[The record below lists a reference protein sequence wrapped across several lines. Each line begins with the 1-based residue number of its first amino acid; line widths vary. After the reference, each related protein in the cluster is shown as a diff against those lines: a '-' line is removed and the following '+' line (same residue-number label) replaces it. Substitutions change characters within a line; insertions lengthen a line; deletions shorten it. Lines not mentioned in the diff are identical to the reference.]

1 MAMNNLKDVLEHQV
15 KDLYSAE
22 TQLTSALPKM
32 MEAATSQELKDAFQ
46 QHLEQTKQQVERL
59 KQAADTLGIQ
69 PTGEKCKGMEG
80 LIKEGT
86 DLIQE
91 HQKGD
96 ALDAAL
102 IAAAQRIEH
111 YEIAGYG
118 SACQFAESLGASEVK
133 ETLGQTLD
141 EEEKTDK
148 KLSDIAQSTIN
159 KEAMRA

>member
-46 QHLEQTKQQVERL
+46 EHLDQTKKHVERL
-59 KQAADTLGIQ
+59 KQAADTMGIK

-80 LIKEGT
+80 LLKEAQ

-102 IAAAQRIEH
+102 IAAAQRVEH

-118 SACQFAESLGASEVK
+118 SACQFAETLGASDVK

-148 KLSDIAQSTIN
+148 KLSKIAESTIN

>member
-1 MAMNNLKDVLEHQV
+1 MAMNNLKDVLEHQI

-22 TQLTSALPKM
+22 TQLSSALPKM
-32 MEAATSQELKDAFQ
+32 IEAASSQELKSAFQ
-46 QHLEQTKQQVERL
+46 DHLEQTKEQVERL
-59 KQAADTLGIQ
+59 KQAADSMGIK

-80 LIKEGT
+80 LIKEGQH
-86 DLIQE
+86 LIDE
-91 HQKGD
+91 HESGD

-118 SACQFAESLGASEVK
+118 SACQFAETLGESEVK
-133 ETLGQTLD
+133 ETLGKTLD

-148 KLSDIAQSTIN
+148 KLTDIAESTIN

>member
-1 MAMNNLKDVLEHQV
+1 MALNNLKDVLAHQI

-32 MEAATSQELKDAFQ
+32 MEAASSSELKEAFQ
-46 QHLEQTKQQVERL
+46 KHLEQTKKQVERL
-59 KQAADTLGIQ
+59 KQAADTLGIS
-69 PTGEKCKGMEG
+69 TGGEKCKGMEG
-80 LIKEGT
+80 LIKEGE
-86 DLIQE
+86 DLIKE
-91 HQKGD
+91 HDKGD

-102 IAAAQRIEH
+102 IAAAQRVEH

-118 SACQFAESLGASEVK
+118 SACQFAE
-133 ETLGQTLD
+133 TLGEMDVKKTLGETLD

-148 KLSDIAQSTIN
+148 HLTDIAQNTIN

>member
-46 QHLEQTKQQVERL
+46 MHIDQNKEHVERV
-59 KQAADTLGIQ
+59 KQAADTLDIK

-96 ALDAAL
+96 ALDACL
-102 IAAAQRIEH
+102 IAAVQRIEH
-111 YEIAGYG
+111 YEMAGYG
-118 SACQFAESLGASEVK
+118 SACQFAEDPGNVRGER
-133 ETLGQTLD
+133 D
-141 EEEKTDK
+141 P
-148 KLSDIAQSTIN
+148 
-159 KEAMRA
+159 R